1 MMIPCSLRKQPE
13 IFCCTLIMRRS
24 RSPGCYQTGPQN
36 RRGTGAPPASVERND
51 KAGLRAG
58 LCLARPGLRRYGSD
72 FLGGGRGGLA
82 WYPSIKIFSERR
94 SNSARTSRS
103 HACWPTALACSPVVL
118 MASSRSFIAPFPRLF
133 ELFFLL
139 HAAPFAV
146 LPLIL
151 PWHSP
156 SE

>member
-1 MMIPCSLRKQPE
+1 MRKECSLPSHR
-13 IFCCTLIMRRS
+13 
-24 RSPGCYQTGPQN
+24 YQTGPQN

-72 FLGGGRGGLA
+72 FLGGGGGGLA

-103 HACWPTALACSPVVL
+103 HACWPKALACSPLVF
-118 MASSRSFIAPFPRLF
+118 MSSSRSFIAPFPRLF